1 MSSQAPELS
10 FTVKTA
16 GRMHWTAV
24 SDKLAPH
31 CKPAFI
37 PSTEATLYLL
47 WSPFAKCKFY
57 R

>member
-16 GRMHWTAV
+16 GRMHCTAV

-37 PSTEATLYLL
+37 PGTEATLYRL